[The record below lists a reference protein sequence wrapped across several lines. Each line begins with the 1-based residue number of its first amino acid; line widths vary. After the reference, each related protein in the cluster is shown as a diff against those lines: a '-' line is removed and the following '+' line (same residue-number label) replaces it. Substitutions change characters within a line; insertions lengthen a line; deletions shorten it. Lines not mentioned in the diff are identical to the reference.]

1 MDPYQLPEDRD
12 SDNPYA
18 PPQSAPAPGIAAG
31 MPFTVN
37 DVFRWSWMIFAA
49 RTRVCLSMFWG
60 CLGISFGTSVILKLV
75 HDGLIDVVRDEN
87 TFKFLYIL
95 SLFAAQ
101 VLQFWLAIGM
111 TLTMLKIAR
120 GLPVAFEDLFS
131 GGRFVLTTILAWI
144 VHKVVIAVPVL
155 VATGVIVGGIFMME
169 NQSGVAAFLLFLFV
183 SGLAGLVF
191 IYLAARVSMYFYLVI
206 DRDAGVLDSLLL
218 SWRLCQNQVGTIT
231 LVYFV
236 QFAVLLTGFLAFC
249 VGLIFALPLIP
260 LLEAVTYLAL
270 TGGATSGEK
279 EPRFVWEED
288 T

>member
-1 MDPYQLPEDRD
+1 MGPYQLPEDQD

-18 PPQSAPAPGIAAG
+18 PPLSAPAPGIAAG

-37 DVFRWSWMIFAA
+37 DVFQWSWAIFAA
-49 RTRVCLSMFWG
+49 RTRDCLSIFWG
-60 CLGISFGTSVILKLV
+60 CLGISFATSIILKLV
-75 HDGLIDVVRDEN
+75 HDGLTGAVRDEN
-87 TFKFLYIL
+87 TFKLLYIL

-101 VLQFWLAIGM
+101 VVQFWLAIGM
-111 TLTMLKIAR
+111 TLAMLRIAR

-131 GGRFVLTTILAWI
+131 GGRFVLTTILAWV
-144 VHKVVIAVPVL
+144 VHKLVIAIPIL
-155 VATGVIVGGIFMME
+155 VATGVIVGGVVMME
-169 NQSGVAAFLLFLFV
+169 NQSGVAAFLLFLVV